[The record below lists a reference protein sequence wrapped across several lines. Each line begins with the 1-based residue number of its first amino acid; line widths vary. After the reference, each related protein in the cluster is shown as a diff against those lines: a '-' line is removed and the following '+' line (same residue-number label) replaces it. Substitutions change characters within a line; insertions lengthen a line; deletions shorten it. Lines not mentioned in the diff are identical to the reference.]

1 LPGVARRL
9 VTFLVLPRKVTKRSR
24 PRFAAPSGFPRYFA
38 NKRGCATRPSRAH
51 KTCPAAELGQCS
63 PKSPL
68 VCEISRR
75 RTGEGNSIPVL
86 CGHSPRFFW
95 CVDGRFAPT
104 YGLGLVLILI
114 LVFCFTF
121 PCAPP
126 SSADQTG
133 VVRRICL
140 STWTRSGSC
149 EFMRRPVWLSN
160 AGNPAGAVRW
170 GRLLF
175 GYFFFG
181 EARKSD

>member
-1 LPGVARRL
+1 MLRQRKSNQKEGDPGLPP
-9 VTFLVLPRKVTKRSR
+9 F
-24 PRFAAPSGFPRYFA
+24 GFPRYFA

-51 KTCPAAELGQCS
+51 KTCPAAELKQCS

-68 VCEISRR
+68 ADEISRR
-75 RTGEGNSIPVL
+75 RTGERNSTAVL
-86 CGHSPRFFW
+86 CGHSCPHCLLVSRWALCAHLRF
-95 CVDGRFAPT
+95 GGFASEF
-104 YGLGLVLILI
+104 G
-114 LVFCFTF
+114 FCFSL

-126 SSADQTG
+126 SSGDQTG

-160 AGNPAGAVRW
+160 AVNPAGAVRW

>member
-1 LPGVARRL
+1 MRRPSGSL
-9 VTFLVLPRKVTKRSR
+9 DISQTSGAAQLALAGHTKRALPRSSDSARLNLRLFAKYRGGAQGKENQN
-24 PRFAAPSGFPRYFA
+24 RFCVGTSAHAVSFGVVWALCAHIRFGGFAF
-38 NKRGCATRPSRAH
+38 
-51 KTCPAAELGQCS
+51 EFDF
-63 PKSPL
+63 
-68 VCEISRR
+68 
-75 RTGEGNSIPVL
+75 
-86 CGHSPRFFW
+86 RFS
-95 CVDGRFAPT
+95 
-104 YGLGLVLILI
+104 L
-114 LVFCFTF
+114 

-133 VVRRICL
+133 GVRRICL